1 LLETIAEKDLRDAE
15 SKILLSHIQHSFTYA
30 GTLPETNNSLFVNY
44 VLNPRIANEKQIDY
58 KPFLQ
63 NAFGLEFIT
72 NVKQDIFYL
81 VNWIQSE
88 ININDKANYYNVPI
102 TARGVYELMV
112 SDSYSRDLFFVAACR
127 SFGIPS
133 RLEPA
138 TKVPQYFTDNWIDVD
153 FGKKSM
159 DSNKI
164 TSGAIKL
171 KNSSENEN
179 APLYYVHY
187 TLSKYENGKYNT
199 LDYGWD
205 TPFNEMPEEIVLE
218 AGNYLLITG
227 NRQPDGSVLTAMQ
240 FFSLKEN
247 ETKEIKLQIRKNAQP
262 LVPLA
267 EFVIPKTVVS
277 FENKSIT
284 LNENEITILGWIDA
298 GKEPTKHTL
307 KDIGSIS
314 SAFDLLNCKIYL
326 LGSNENLSNSI
337 ISNYSLPISTVLIND
352 QNLELLKSFK
362 PENIDF
368 PLFVV
373 VKNNEIFYISEGYQ
387 IGIGE
392 QLIKTINKLE

>member
-1 LLETIAEKDLRDAE
+1 MVG
-15 SKILLSHIQHSFTYA
+15 ILL
-30 GTLPETNNSLFVNY
+30 
-44 VLNPRIANEKQIDY
+44 
-58 KPFLQ
+58 
-63 NAFGLEFIT
+63 
-72 NVKQDIFYL
+72 
-81 VNWIQSE
+81 
-88 ININDKANYYNVPI
+88 
-102 TARGVYELMV
+102 
-112 SDSYSRDLFFVAACR
+112 
-127 SFGIPS
+127 
-133 RLEPA
+133 
-138 TKVPQYFTDNWIDVD
+138 
-153 FGKKSM
+153 
-159 DSNKI
+159 
-164 TSGAIKL
+164 
-171 KNSSENEN
+171 
-179 APLYYVHY
+179 
-187 TLSKYENGKYNT
+187 
-199 LDYGWD
+199 
-205 TPFNEMPEEIVLE
+205 NEMPEEIVLE